1 MIMRTLRTQVKW
13 IMISV
18 VVVFVLSILF
28 MYGGGSRGGKPES
41 GDYPVAE
48 INSMTLMRSQLY
60 RSMVNLAEQSGRK
73 DISPQDI
80 VNFRIQ
86 VVNDL
91 AVGDELKKEVKN
103 RKIKVSEE
111 DVNASYQELEDQF
124 PTRESFMEYMKQMG
138 ITESKLKEQIREDLS
153 RRALIQQAEEGV
165 VVTPEE
171 LQEGYDALKD
181 MVFSR
186 PHVIYV
192 RVADFGSK
200 DHTAQ
205 EAVEQMQDGVSWNAM
220 IATYLE
226 DLRDFTS
233 GDETIPFAENRVP
246 PVLWDAMAEMGDARV
261 AGPVELTSQD
271 FYVLEKVSEELPR
284 VLPLE
289 EVSGDIQEMVLAQ
302 KKQNA
307 RNQFFETLLKRAK
320 IKILDE
326 SLFTA
331 PPVESE
337 ADVQAEEEG
346 EVLVVD
352 EVVAEEPATEESEG
366 ESENP

>member
-28 MYGGGSRGGKPES
+28 MYGGGNRGGKPES

-48 INSMTLMRSQLY
+48 INGMTLMRSQLY
-60 RSMVNLAEQSGRK
+60 RSMVSLAEQSGRK

-80 VNFRIQ
+80 VNFRRQ

-103 RKIKVSEE
+103 RKIKVAEE
-111 DVNASYQELEDQF
+111 DVDKAYQGLEDQF
-124 PTRESFMEYMKQMG
+124 PTRESFVEYMKQMG
-138 ITESKLKEQIREDLS
+138 ISESKLKEQIREDLS

-165 VVTPEE
+165 TATTEE

-181 MVFSR
+181 VVFTR

-192 RVADFGSK
+192 RVADFASR
-200 DHTAQ
+200 DHAAR
-205 EAVEQMQDGVSWNAM
+205 EAVEQMEDGVSWSAM
-220 IATYLE
+220 IATHLDE
-226 DLRDFTS
+226 VRDFTS
-233 GDETIPFAENRVP
+233 GDETVPFAENRVP
-246 PVLWDAMAEMGDARV
+246 PVLWDAVVQIGEARA
-261 AGPVELTSQD
+261 AGPVEVTSQD

-284 VLPLE
+284 VLSFD
-289 EVSGDIQEMVLAQ
+289 EVSGDIQEMVVAQ
-302 KKQNA
+302 KRQNA

-331 PPVESE
+331 PPVEAEGASPSE
-337 ADVQAEEEG
+337 EEPQIEEAAEE
-346 EVLVVD
+346 
-352 EVVAEEPATEESEG
+352 AATEEAASE
-366 ESENP
+366 EPEKPSE

>member
-1 MIMRTLRTQVKW
+1 VIMRTLRTQVKW

-18 VVVFVLSILF
+18 VVVFVVSILF
-28 MYGGGSRGGKPES
+28 MYGGGSRGGKSES
-41 GDYPVAE
+41 EDYPVAE
-48 INSMTLMRSQLY
+48 INGMTLMRSQLY
-60 RSMVNLAEQSGRK
+60 RSMVSLAEQSGRK
-73 DISPQDI
+73 DISAQDI

-86 VVNDL
+86 VINDL

-111 DVNASYQELEDQF
+111 DVNASYQGLEDQF

-165 VVTPEE
+165 AATPEE
-171 LQEGYDALKD
+171 LQEAYDALKD

-192 RVADFGSK
+192 RVADFASR
-200 DHTAQ
+200 DHVAQ

-220 IATYLE
+220 IATYLD

-233 GDETIPFAENRVP
+233 GDESIPFAENRVP
-246 PVLWDAMAEMGDARV
+246 PVLWDAMAGIGDARV
-261 AGPVELTSQD
+261 AGPVELTSED
-271 FYVLEKVSEELPR
+271 FYVLEKVSEELPQ
-284 VLPLE
+284 VLPLD

-307 RNQFFETLLKRAK
+307 RNQFFDTLLKRAK

-326 SLFTA
+326 SLFVA
-331 PPVESE
+331 PPVE
-337 ADVQAEEEG
+337 ADVDSQVGEEG
-346 EVLVVD
+346 EVLVVE
-352 EVVAEEPATEESEG
+352 EVITEEPVAE